1 VEFALSSSAVKY
13 EQESPRL
20 VLRDPQ
26 GSRTVPLE
34 PIPFTIGRS
43 VDRHLT
49 LNNAQ
54 VSREHA
60 VINRDDEGLFIQDLA
75 SRHGTLVNGVK
86 IERTRLR
93 SGDQIQLGTPSAT
106 LLFLA
111 GEAESDGTARS
122 FLDRVSSHSTGS
134 DLEKLSLFLQ
144 AAQSFSNTRVLKDV
158 LNTMVEYALRVT
170 GAERGFVFLGDSV
183 SHLKMESG
191 RTKDGEA
198 LHDDSK
204 ISRSIVRDAAE
215 SGSEF
220 IMGDATGRGW
230 DLGRESIIAH
240 ELRSVIAIPLRRR
253 ASGSLL
259 GLLYLDSRLVACNL
273 SGVSKEIL
281 HVIATEAATLVENA
295 AMLQAE
301 QAAALMRKEM
311 EIASSIQQRIIAR
324 ELPQFPFARV
334 AAKTMQCTEVGGDFY
349 DVIPVKDGFVSIV
362 ADVSGKGMS
371 AALLASIIQGMMY
384 AQITTGASLVDTVQA
399 VNAFLCA
406 RVSGEKYVTMA
417 VLRYCEGGDVELVN
431 AGHCT
436 PLMCMHGNCVEPIPD
451 GDVPVGLIQGATFHS
466 IRFNLPVGARVVLIS
481 DGISEAENAAS
492 EQFGDDEM
500 ARHLNVDDP
509 IQQIFSAVNQFCEG
523 APPHDDR
530 TMLTID
536 RTA

>member
-1 VEFALSSSAVKY
+1 MASGVFQL
-13 EQESPRL
+13 EQQAPRL
-20 VLRDPQ
+20 VLRDAQ
-26 GSRTVPLE
+26 GSRTVPLQTL
-34 PIPFTIGRS
+34 PFTIGRS
-43 VDRHLT
+43 VERHLT

-86 IERTRLR
+86 VERTRLH

-106 LLFLA
+106 LLFLD
-111 GEAESDGTARS
+111 GDNSDGTARS
-122 FLDRVSSHSTGS
+122 LLERVSSNASGS

-144 AAQSFSNTRVLKDV
+144 AAQSFSNTRVLKEV

-183 SHLKMESG
+183 ATLKMESG

-324 ELPQFPFARV
+324 ELPQFPYARL

-349 DVIPVKDGFVSIV
+349 DVIPVENGFVTIV

-384 AQITTGASLVDTVQA
+384 AQITTGASLVDTILA

-417 VLRYCEGGDVELVN
+417 VLRYCDGGDVELVN
-431 AGHCT
+431 AGHCA
-436 PLMCMHGNCVEPIPD
+436 PLMCLQGGGVETISD
-451 GDVPVGLIQGATFHS
+451 GDVPVGLIQAATFHS
-466 IRFNLPVGARVVLIS
+466 IRFKVPVGARVVLMS
-481 DGISEAENAAS
+481 DGITEAENAAF
-492 EQFGDDEM
+492 EQFGDDELEK
-500 ARHLNVDDP
+500 HLSVMTDP
-509 IQQIFSAVNQFCEG
+509 IQQIFAAVNQYCAG

-536 RTA
+536 RVA

>member
-1 VEFALSSSAVKY
+1 M
-13 EQESPRL
+13 PRL
-20 VLRDPQ
+20 VVRDVQ
-26 GSRTVPLE
+26 GSRTVLVDCL
-34 PIPFTIGRS
+34 PFTLGRGA
-43 VDRHLT
+43 DRHLVM
-49 LNNAQ
+49 NHAQ

-60 VINRDDEGLFIQDLA
+60 VIHRDQDGLCIEDLA
-75 SRHGTLVNGVK
+75 SRHGTRVNGIR
-86 IERTRLR
+86 IERIRLH
-93 SGDQIQLGTPSAT
+93 SGDQIQLGTPHAA
-106 LLFLA
+106 LLFLD
-111 GEAESDGTARS
+111 GVMESESSAQS
-122 FLDRVSSHSTGS
+122 LLDRVSGQAMGS
-134 DLEKLSLFLQ
+134 DLEKLSLLLQ

-158 LNTMVEYALRVT
+158 LKTMVEYALRVT

-183 SHLKMESG
+183 ASLRMETG
-191 RTKDGEA
+191 RTMDGQE
-198 LHDDSK
+198 LSDDSK

-253 ASGSLL
+253 ASLSLL

-281 HVIATEAATLVENA
+281 HVIAIEAATLVENA

-311 EIASSIQQRIIAR
+311 EIASSIQQRLIAR
-324 ELPQFPFARV
+324 ELPQFSYACLAARTV
-334 AAKTMQCTEVGGDFY
+334 QCTEVGGDFY
-349 DVIPVKDGFVSIV
+349 DVIPVKDGFVVIV

-384 AQITTGASLVDTVQA
+384 AQITTGATLVETIAA
-399 VNAFLCA
+399 VNAFLCE

-417 VLRYCEGGDVELVN
+417 VLKYCNSGQVELVN
-431 AGHCT
+431 AGHCA
-436 PLMCMHGNCVEPIPD
+436 PMMCIPGESVEPIPD
-451 GDVPVGLIQGATFHS
+451 GDVPVGLIAQATFHE
-466 IRFNLPVGARVVLIS
+466 IRFSLPVGARVILIS
-481 DGISEAENAAS
+481 DGISETEDAHG
-492 EQFGDDEM
+492 EQFSEVQM
-500 ARHLNVDDP
+500 AQHLSSAEP
-509 IQQIFSAVNQFCEG
+509 IQQTFAAVHRFCNG

-536 RTA
+536 RIA

>member
-1 VEFALSSSAVKY
+1 MNP
-13 EQESPRL
+13 EQSPRL
-20 VLRDPQ
+20 VLRDAH
-26 GSRTVPLE
+26 GSRTVEVNAL
-34 PIPFTIGRS
+34 PFTIGRS

-86 IERTRLR
+86 VERTRLH

-106 LLFLA
+106 LLFLD
-111 GEAESDGTARS
+111 GGGQDSDGTARS
-122 FLDRVSSHSTGS
+122 FLNRVSGNASGS

-144 AAQSFSNTRVLKDV
+144 AAQSFSNTRVLKEV

-183 SHLKMESG
+183 AHLKMESG

-230 DLGRESIIAH
+230 DMGRESIIAH

-253 ASGSLL
+253 NSGSLL

-324 ELPQFPFARV
+324 ELPQFDFARL

-349 DVIPVKDGFVSIV
+349 DVIPVNDGFVAIV

-371 AALLASIIQGMMY
+371 AALLASIIQGMLY
-384 AQITTGASLVDTVQA
+384 AQVTTGASLVDMIHA

-417 VLRYCEGGDVELVN
+417 ALRYCNGGDVELVN

-436 PLMCMHGNCVEPIPD
+436 PLMCHPGGTVEAIPD
-451 GDVPVGLIQGATFHS
+451 GDVPVGLIQNATFHG
-466 IRFNLPVGARVVLIS
+466 IRFNMPVGARVVLIS
-481 DGISEAENAAS
+481 DGISEAENAEA

-500 ARHLNVDDP
+500 AKHLIVPDP
-509 IQQIFSAVNQFCEG
+509 IQQIFSAVNAFCGG

-536 RTA
+536 RIA

>member
-1 VEFALSSSAVKY
+1 MESVLASDVFQL
-13 EQESPRL
+13 EQQAPRL
-20 VLRDPQ
+20 VLRDAQ
-26 GSRTVPLE
+26 GSRTVPLQTL
-34 PIPFTIGRS
+34 PFTIGRS
-43 VDRHLT
+43 VERHLT

-86 IERTRLR
+86 VERTRLH

-106 LLFLA
+106 LLFLD
-111 GEAESDGTARS
+111 GDNSDGTARS
-122 FLDRVSSHSTGS
+122 LLERVSSNASGS

-144 AAQSFSNTRVLKDV
+144 AAQSFSNTRVLKEV
-158 LNTMVEYALRVT
+158 LNTMV
-170 GAERGFVFLGDSV
+170 
-183 SHLKMESG
+183 ESG

-324 ELPQFPFARV
+324 ELPQFSYARL

-349 DVIPVKDGFVSIV
+349 DVIPVENGFVSIV

-384 AQITTGASLVDTVQA
+384 AQITTGASLVDTILA

-417 VLRYCEGGDVELVN
+417 VIRYCDGGEVELVN
-431 AGHCT
+431 AGHCA
-436 PLMCMHGNCVEPIPD
+436 PLMCLQGGGVETISD
-451 GDVPVGLIQGATFHS
+451 GDVPVGLIQAATFHS
-466 IRFNLPVGARVVLIS
+466 IRFKVPVGARVVMMS
-481 DGISEAENAAS
+481 DGITEAENAAF
-492 EQFGDDEM
+492 EQFGDDELEK
-500 ARHLNVDDP
+500 HLSVMTDP
-509 IQQIFSAVNQFCEG
+509 IQQIFAAVNQYCAG

-536 RTA
+536 RVA